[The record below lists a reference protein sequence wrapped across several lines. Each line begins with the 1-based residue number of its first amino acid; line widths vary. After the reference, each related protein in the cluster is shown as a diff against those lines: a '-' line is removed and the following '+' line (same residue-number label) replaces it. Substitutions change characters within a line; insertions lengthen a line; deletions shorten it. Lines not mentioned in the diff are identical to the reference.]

1 MAAAPPNMVGYDEA
15 RARFSWSTARAEL
28 AGLPGGGLNIAHEAV
43 DRHLSGPSAERV
55 ALRFLGRRGGVRE
68 LTYAELAHET
78 DRFAGV
84 LRTLGVQ
91 RGERVFVLAGRIP
104 ELYVAA
110 LGTLKHGSVFS
121 PLFSAFGPEP
131 IEQRLARGD
140 ARVLLTTPALY
151 RRKVAQLRER
161 LPGLAHVLLVGAQ
174 AEIAELPDVEDFKEL
189 MRAAE
194 DSCEIAATAPEDM
207 ALLHFT
213 SGTTGTPKG
222 AIHVHEAVVAH
233 RATGRIVLDL
243 HPEDVFW
250 CTADPGG
257 SRGPPTGSSPH

>member
-1 MAAAPPNMVGYDEA
+1 
-15 RARFSWSTARAEL
+15 
-28 AGLPGGGLNIAHEAV
+28 
-43 DRHLSGPSAERV
+43 
-55 ALRFLGRRGGVRE
+55 VRE

-110 LGTLKHGSVFS
+110 LGTLKRGGVFS

-131 IEQRLARGD
+131 IEQRLALGD
-140 ARVLLTTPALY
+140 ARVLVTTPALY
-151 RRKVAQLRER
+151 RRKVVQLRER
-161 LPGLAHVLLVGAQ
+161 LPGLAHVLLVGEE
-174 AEIAELPDVEDFKEL
+174 AEIAELPDVGDFKEL

-233 RATGRIVLDL
+233 HATGRIVLDL

-250 CTADPGG
+250 CTADQGWVTGTSYGIVAPLTLGVTSIVDEADFDADRWYG
-257 SRGPPTGSSPH
+257 ILQDERVTVWYTAPTALRMLMRVGA